1 MVKEITPQGK
11 LFSIRKV
18 KNQKKWNKE
27 EDKLLLELAHQYNE
41 RHWKEISLHFYKK
54 NPLQCFSRYK
64 RIRPGI
70 HKGAW
75 TKEED
80 ELIVELVKKYG
91 TSWSSISKEMLSR
104 NGKQIRDRYINVL
117 DPCIN
122 RDKFTIE
129 EDSMILQLY
138 NKIGTKWSIIAK
150 NFPHRTADMIK
161 NRFYSS
167 IKKKFHELI
176 QLPNIMDS
184 PLSTEL
190 KSSSEVSQMITHEEN
205 DNVSMLSLSNNI
217 ISNNLFDIQF
227 FDLEEQKDSYINEHV
242 SVNDIIMSDKEF

>member
-1 MVKEITPQGK
+1 MVREITYQK
-11 LFSIRKV
+11 IFSIRKV

-27 EDKLLLELAHQYNE
+27 EDKLLLDLAQKYNE
-41 RHWKEISLHFYKK
+41 RNWKEISLYFHKK

-80 ELIVELVKKYG
+80 QQIMQLVKKYG
-91 TSWSSISKEMLSR
+91 TSWSRISKEMQSR

-117 DPCIN
+117 DPYIN
-122 RDKFTIE
+122 KDKFTIE
-129 EDSMILQLY
+129 EDAMIVELY
-138 NKIGTKWSIIAK
+138 NKIGSKWSIISK
-150 NFPHRTADMIK
+150 YFPNRTADMIK
-161 NRFYSS
+161 NRYYSS
-167 IKKKFHELI
+167 IKKKFHVLS
-176 QLPNIMDS
+176 QSQYIMDS
-184 PLSTEL
+184 PLSTEI
-190 KSSSEVSQMITHEEN
+190 KSTMITQEDN

-227 FDLEEQKDSYINEHV
+227 FDLEEPKDNYNKE
-242 SVNDIIMSDKEF
+242 SVNDNDIIIGDKEF